1 MSSRAARPVSV
12 AAPISLAAKPPCKI
26 DPTAIISDKAILV
39 GSHPISIGANTVLH
53 PFAKLDSTHSPLTI
67 EDYCI
72 VCERATVGHVNPA
85 NGDSAITIRSHVN
98 IETGS
103 TVEAVEIGK
112 GCHIGAYAIV
122 ESDSKLGQFC
132 KVTPACTLDRG
143 TSLSD
148 FTIVL
153 DKGESRPDTTISN
166 RQDIQDLKLK
176 GQTMH
181 VDTLRR
187 LIPSNIAKWA

>member
-122 ESDSKLGQFC
+122 ESDSKLGQVSIHVQGMWSLIYTC
-132 KVTPACTLDRG
+132 SSARLHQRARWIVALLCL
-143 TSLSD
+143 TSLSSL
-148 FTIVL
+148 T
-153 DKGESRPDTTISN
+153 KGRADQTQRYPTVKIFKIS
-166 RQDIQDLKLK
+166 
-176 GQTMH
+176 
-181 VDTLRR
+181 
-187 LIPSNIAKWA
+187 S